1 MGGYAG
7 LYLPGDMEQ
16 LPEITPEFTV
26 SLADF
31 KSALKLLKIAVMKD
45 GDGELL
51 ITFDGTK
58 LHFVVQGMETS
69 ISGQGHWPGTAL
81 VSAKYIIPLI
91 KVPPDQD
98 PVTLR
103 FNDGK
108 LKIQTYTLA
117 CKWQHISP
125 IPIDVPMDARPIDIL
140 RLRFKY
146 SLDDLA
152 GAGLLTKIGELEK
165 DVRKKIEKSAVLL
178 EPYGI
183 SKDDLL
189 RLYAAALEKRL

>member
-1 MGGYAG
+1 
-7 LYLPGDMEQ
+7 
-16 LPEITPEFTV
+16 
-26 SLADF
+26 
-31 KSALKLLKIAVMKD
+31 
-45 GDGELL
+45 
-51 ITFDGTK
+51 
-58 LHFVVQGMETS
+58 
-69 ISGQGHWPGTAL
+69 
-81 VSAKYIIPLI
+81 
-91 KVPPDQD
+91 
-98 PVTLR
+98 
-103 FNDGK
+103 
-108 LKIQTYTLA
+108 
-117 CKWQHISP
+117 
-125 IPIDVPMDARPIDIL
+125 MDARPIDIL